1 MKHHT
6 SSTATRTTPY
16 EIEGRAFLPGE
27 IIGVA
32 ILLRNTEANRYG
44 EAQVLIKTAELPGSS
59 EGVVLFGYDSGTLH
73 YEDPR

>member
-1 MKHHT
+1 MKHNT
-6 SSTATRTTPY
+6 SSAVARTTPY

-44 EAQVLIKTAELPGSS
+44 EAQVLIKTAELPGGS